1 MKILVHLWGDLVQ
14 QVAIIIEAY
23 FDARSPLDRRPHH
36 TGIFSSD
43 TAHRRGKFLLKFA
56 KTLKRK
62 YKHLTLRKI
71 QKEHVLYL
79 LDQWKL
85 TCHSV
90 GTVQN
95 YLAFLRAILK
105 FAGLDVGAI
114 VPTNAAACVYMGL
127 PATRMPDNLDKSLE
141 GHGVDFWAVY
151 EDARGRDRRV
161 ALVFLRCWRW
171 GLRPEESY
179 KWRATD
185 GVMGSRICVRHGAKN
200 NQYRSF
206 EIEMTVVDRQCIE
219 LGKRYANSSTG
230 SLIPDGMS
238 EKQFRN
244 RIKYIAK
251 KCGLTKAQLGV
262 TPYGMRH
269 SFAQRFWGNHAG
281 TSHALRR
288 MAGIPIDPYM
298 DFISR
303 METTE
308 ALGHHSPAPTKV
320 YVGPVNDP
328 FTLRRE
334 SKREV

>member
-1 MKILVHLWGDLVQ
+1 MKIQVHLWGDLVQ
-14 QVAIIIEAY
+14 QVAIIIAAY
-23 FDARSPLDRRPHH
+23 FAARSPLDRRPHN
-36 TGIFSSD
+36 TDIFSSD

-56 KTLKRK
+56 KTLKRE
-62 YKHLTLRKI
+62 YKHLTLRNI
-71 QKEHVLYL
+71 QKEHILYL

-105 FAGLDVGAI
+105 FAGINVRDV
-114 VPTNAAACVYMGL
+114 VPTNAEACVHVGL

-141 GHGVDFWAVY
+141 GHGVDFWTVY
-151 EDARGRDRRV
+151 WEAHRHDPRV
-161 ALVFLRCWRW
+161 ALVFLRCWLW
-171 GLRPEESY
+171 GLRREESY
-179 KWRATD
+179 KWRAPD
-185 GVMGSRICVRHGAKN
+185 GVMGSKICVCHGAKN

-206 EIEMTVVDRQCIE
+206 EIEMTVVDMQCIE

-230 SLIPDGMS
+230 SLIPDGMT

-244 RIKYIAK
+244 HIKYIAK

-262 TPYGMRH
+262 TPYGLRH
-269 SFAQRFWGNHAG
+269 SFAQRFWEKHAG

-288 MAGIPIDPYM
+288 MAGIPIDPYLN
-298 DFISR
+298 FISR

-308 ALGHHSPAPTKV
+308 ALGHHSVKPTVV
-320 YVGPVNDP
+320 YIGPVDDP
-328 FTLRRE
+328 FILRRE